1 MTRHDTSSHT
11 HGSDDSQPHAT
22 VRSREELDAL
32 PIDPDALIS
41 LDDVSVVRN
50 GSTLLQPMN
59 WVVKPG
65 QRWVIIGP
73 NGAGKTTLMKVAG
86 AETYSTTG
94 RSVIMGEVLGK
105 TDVRDVRTMIGMSS
119 SALAQRI
126 PGRERVLDLVISA
139 GYNILGRW
147 REQYDDVDK
156 EQATLILED
165 LGAMHLADRTWSTLS
180 EGERKRVLIARS
192 LMTDPELLL
201 LDEPGAGLDLGG
213 REDLVERLSTLA
225 NNPDA
230 PVIVMVTHH
239 VEEIPQGFTHA
250 MLLDEGKQV
259 VAGPIDEVLT
269 GENLT
274 KAFHQPITL
283 DTVDGR
289 FFAHRVKSSR
299 RHRR

>member
-11 HGSDDSQPHAT
+11 HGSHDSRPHAT

-59 WVVKPG
+59 WVVKLG

-86 AETYSTTG
+86 AETYPTTG

-147 REQYDDVDK
+147 REEYDDVDK

-274 KAFHQPITL
+274 TAFHQPITL